1 MKEER
6 IYKYELKVTDGQNI
20 SLPIG
25 AKILTVQTQGEK
37 VCLWAL
43 VDPKASTELRFFE
56 IFGTGHAVLSDLGTA
71 REYIGTFQMQG
82 QGGQLVFHVFE
93 YTGV

>member
-6 IYKYELKVTDGQNI
+6 IYKYELKITDGQNI

-43 VDPKASTELRFFE
+43 VDPKASTEFRFFE
-56 IFGTGHAVLSDLGTA
+56 IFGTGHAVACFWLPIIA
-71 REYIGTFQMQG
+71 ATFILFFALDQMF
-82 QGGQLVFHVFE
+82 VN
-93 YTGV
+93 Y